1 MKRFAPIAA
10 LLVVMA
16 TSGVEAH
23 QGEMG
28 FMFQFPAGL
37 EPTLDGEMDDW
48 AFIPEVYYNR
58 AESMFNQFG
67 APLDL
72 SDFNSYQIWGY
83 SLATNKAYLGAWVSD
98 DAIHNTEK
106 WSTTTDWDH
115 TGGQFRGFKEESE
128 EFQERWTGAQAQRY
142 DLYAPTF
149 ASGGFYTSHR
159 GSAEWAGLPP
169 HLEWGGK
176 YTKGE
181 VNSFEPAEMQAE
193 FAITPWDDAHPDGPE
208 ASTEHIFAVNQIIC
222 LEANWGDKDPDPGA
236 YDDAYWSL
244 FGGIGASAQAD
255 QFGDFLLAPLEP
267 GLPTAVENSTWGQV
281 KASFAQ

>member
-83 SLATNKAYLGAWVSD
+83 SLATTKA
-98 DAIHNTEK
+98 
-106 WSTTTDWDH
+106 
-115 TGGQFRGFKEESE
+115 
-128 EFQERWTGAQAQRY
+128 
-142 DLYAPTF
+142 
-149 ASGGFYTSHR
+149 
-159 GSAEWAGLPP
+159 
-169 HLEWGGK
+169 
-176 YTKGE
+176 
-181 VNSFEPAEMQAE
+181 
-193 FAITPWDDAHPDGPE
+193 
-208 ASTEHIFAVNQIIC
+208 
-222 LEANWGDKDPDPGA
+222 
-236 YDDAYWSL
+236 
-244 FGGIGASAQAD
+244 
-255 QFGDFLLAPLEP
+255 
-267 GLPTAVENSTWGQV
+267 
-281 KASFAQ
+281 